1 MSTSL
6 ASRLQKIQ
14 LDRVVHAFNN
24 LEKKIK
30 KKIITTFSV
39 QDLEAARDIIVT
51 EYANHTLN
59 PRIENKSIREAYIA
73 MQTKIN
79 KILNNTRARSR
90 FYLRHVD
97 PHLGNQG
104 SSPRASRSLSP
115 IGETPTTT
123 TAVGGR
129 KTRRRSKSRRSK
141 SRKSK
146 SRKNRKSQR
155 RPF

>member
-14 LDRVVHAFNN
+14 LDRVVRAFNN

-39 QDLEAARDIIVT
+39 KDLEAARDIIVT

-59 PRIENKSIREAYIA
+59 PRIENESIREAYIA

-79 KILNNTRARSR
+79 KILNETRASSR
-90 FYLRHVD
+90 FALRPVS
-97 PHLGNQG
+97 PHLGHQG

-115 IGETPTTT
+115 IGETPTT
-123 TAVGGR
+123 AVGGR
-129 KTRRRSKSRRSK
+129 KTRRRSKSRKSK

>member
-14 LDRVVHAFNN
+14 LDRVKHAFNN

-79 KILNNTRARSR
+79 KILNKTRASSR
-90 FYLRHVD
+90 FSPVAPRF
-97 PHLGNQG
+97 GNQG
-104 SSPRASRSLSP
+104 SSPRASRSLST
-115 IGETPTTT
+115 IRETPTTT

-129 KTRRRSKSRRSK
+129 KTRRRSKN
-141 SRKSK
+141 RKSK